1 MKSKIHEYKINNN
14 KVVSKSTIFIAV
26 LASMLLMGCNNEPSL
41 QKYFVE
47 NSEKKEFVAL
57 DVSPSI
63 INVDKT
69 KLTPEQKTALESFDK
84 MNILAFKKD
93 DKNAA
98 QYEVESQKV
107 SKILKRQEYQQLMKI
122 GEGNDAASISF
133 VGDEDNIDE
142 FILFAKKEDNG
153 FAVVR
158 ILGDDMN
165 PNNIMNML
173 SILKTANIDMAQLK
187 PLEGLIK

>member
-1 MKSKIHEYKINNN
+1 MKLSIL
-14 KVVSKSTIFIAV
+14 TA
-26 LASMLLMGCNNEPSL
+26 ALLSLLLLSCNSEPSL

-47 NSEKKEFVAL
+47 NSEKKEFISV

-84 MNILAFKKD
+84 MNILAFKLN
-93 DKNAA
+93 KNNQAE
-98 QYEVESQKV
+98 YEAESQKV
-107 SKILKRQEYQQLMKI
+107 TQILKGKDYQELMKV
-122 GEGNDAASISF
+122 GSGKDGASVSY
-133 VGDEDNIDE
+133 VGDENDINE
-142 FILFAKKEDNG
+142 FVLFAKKKDNG

-158 ILGDDMN
+158 ILGNDMN

-173 SILKTANIDMAQLK
+173 SILKSANVDMEQLK
-187 PLEGLIK
+187 PLQGLMK